1 MANTIP
7 ASKLASVTPAVL
19 GTGGTPLG
27 LNGVFITRDVSIPLG
42 SVQSFADADA
52 VESWFGIGSV
62 EASLADNY
70 FLGFD
75 NSQIKPQTL
84 YFAQS
89 NSASVP
95 AYLRSSKLALSLVDL
110 QGLSGTLTLTI
121 DGTART
127 SSALNFASATSFSA
141 AAALIQTAIG
151 SSVVVTYDSLRA
163 AFLIKSATAGA
174 SSTITY
180 AANALAT
187 SLGLTQATGAVLSQ
201 GAVAATPAS
210 TMALVKAATQNW
222 ISFTTMYEP
231 TLADKQAFA
240 AWSNSD
246 GQRWEYVCADSDA
259 TASQSGNVTSFGPLM
274 KAAGYN
280 GVCAIWGTL
289 DKAAFICGAIAS
301 IDYTKTNGRISFDY
315 KSQAGLTADVT
326 DATIADN
333 LIANGYNFYGAYA
346 TANDQFTG
354 FQSGSV
360 PGVWKWLDPYV
371 NEIWLNNQFQLAMI
385 TYKRNSRSVPYNV
398 DGYGGIRAALL
409 DPIKQAIN
417 AGVIRSGVVLSEQQ
431 KSVMNADAGVQIDT
445 TVFQEGWYLKVA
457 DPGAQVRGVR
467 GSPDM
472 TVWYTDGGSVRTMNL
487 SSVAV
492 L

>member
-7 ASKLASVTPAVL
+7 ASKLASVTPAVI

-27 LNGVFITRDVSIPLG
+27 LNGVFITRDASIPLG
-42 SVQSFADADA
+42 TVQSFADEDS
-52 VESWFGIGSV
+52 VSDWFGESSTEHLLSV
-62 EASLADNY
+62 NY

-75 NSQIKPQTL
+75 GSQIKPKTL

-95 AYLRSSKLALSLVDL
+95 AYLRSTKLSLSLVNL
-110 QGLSGTLTLTI
+110 QGLSGTLALTI

-127 SSALNFASATSFSA
+127 SSTINFAAVGSFSA

-151 SSVVVTYDSLRA
+151 SSVVCTYDSLRG
-163 AFLIKSATAGA
+163 AFLIKSATSGA

-187 SLGLTQATGAVLSQ
+187 SLGLTQDTGAVLSQ
-201 GAVAATPAS
+201 GAVTATPAS

-222 ISFTTMYEP
+222 ISFTTTYEP

-240 AWSNSD
+240 AWSNGE
-246 GQRWEYVCADSDA
+246 GQRWEYVCADSDP
-259 TASQSGNVTSFGPLM
+259 TALQSGNTTSFGPLM
-274 KAAGYN
+274 VAAAYN
-280 GVCAIWGTL
+280 GVCPIWGTL

-301 IDYTKTNGRISFDY
+301 IDFTKTNGRISFDTKY
-315 KSQAGLTADVT
+315 QSGLTADVT
-326 DATIADN
+326 DATVADN
-333 LIANGYNFYGAYA
+333 LMVNGYNFYGAYA

-354 FQSGSV
+354 FQPGSV
-360 PGVWKWLDPYV
+360 PGVWEWLDPYI
-371 NEIWLNNQFQLAMI
+371 NEIWLNNQFQLAMM
-385 TYKRNSRSVPYNV
+385 TFKRNSRSVPYND
-398 DGYGGIRAALL
+398 DGYSGIRAALQ
-409 DPIKQAIN
+409 DPIDQAKK

-445 TVFQEGWYLKVA
+445 TVYQEGSYLKVA

-472 TVWYTDGGSVRTMNL
+472 TFWYTDGGSVRTMNL
-487 SSVAV
+487 ASVAV